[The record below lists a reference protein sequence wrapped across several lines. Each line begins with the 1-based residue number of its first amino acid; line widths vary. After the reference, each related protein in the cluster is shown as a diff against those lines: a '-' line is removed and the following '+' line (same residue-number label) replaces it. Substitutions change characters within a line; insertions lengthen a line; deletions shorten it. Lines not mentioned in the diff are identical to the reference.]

1 MFLCSV
7 LLKYYDSALT
17 VSDQIPTVHLFCNN
31 NANRVSIYILLLAQM
46 IAIPSPVV
54 IHATLYMWS
63 CPELEHGC
71 IGAIMYA
78 S

>member
-7 LLKYYDSALT
+7 LLKYYDSAFDSIR
-17 VSDQIPTVHLFCNN
+17 SDSYCTLICNN
-31 NANRVSIYILLLAQM
+31 NANRVSIRLLLAQM
-46 IAIPSPVV
+46 IAIPSPVM

-63 CPELEHGC
+63 CPESEHGS
-71 IGAIMYA
+71 IGAITCA